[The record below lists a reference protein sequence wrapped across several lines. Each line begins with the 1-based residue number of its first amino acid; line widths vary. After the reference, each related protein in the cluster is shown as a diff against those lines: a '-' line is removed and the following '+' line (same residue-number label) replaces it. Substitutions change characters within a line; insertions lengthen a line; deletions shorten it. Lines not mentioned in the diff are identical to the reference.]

1 MAVTPPPATARA
13 RVAPGTRP
21 APDARRPAL
30 RLLVPRRAPRHSGR
44 HNRSLWLA
52 AVLVVGSLLTVVVG
66 DDLLAQSQ
74 LRLAAVQ
81 QQVSAAT
88 TTEHHLQVSVALLG
102 APEVVISTAE
112 HRLHLAPA
120 SQVVD
125 VPEVPLDRPLP
136 VPQTAPLAGSGAPTP
151 APSTSVPM
159 VNGHP
164 AYA

>member
-1 MAVTPPPATARA
+1 M
-13 RVAPGTRP
+13 
-21 APDARRPAL
+21 
-30 RLLVPRRAPRHSGR
+30 
-44 HNRSLWLA
+44 WLA
-52 AVLVVGSLLTVVVG
+52 AILVVGSLVSVVVG
-66 DDLLAQSQ
+66 DDLVAQTQ

-81 QQVSAAT
+81 QQVAAAT
-88 TTEHHLQVSVALLG
+88 TTEHQLQVSVALLG

-112 HRLHLAPA
+112 HKLHLTPA

-125 VPEVPLDRPLP
+125 VPEVPLDKPLP
-136 VPQTAPLAGSGAPTP
+136 APQTAPLPGSGTQAP

>member
-1 MAVTPPPATARA
+1 MSPPPATARA
-13 RVAPGTRP
+13 RVAPSARR
-21 APDARRPAL
+21 APEARRPAL
-30 RLLVPRRAPRHSGR
+30 RLFVPRPRPRRRTR
-44 HNRSLWLA
+44 HNRAVWLA
-52 AVLVVGSLLTVVVG
+52 AILVVGSLISVVVG
-66 DDLLAQSQ
+66 DDLVAQAQ
-74 LRLAAVQ
+74 LRLATVQ
-81 QQVSAAT
+81 QQVATAT

-112 HRLHLAPA
+112 HRLQLAPA

-125 VPEVPLDRPLP
+125 VPEVPLDKPLP
-136 VPQTAPLAGSGAPTP
+136 APQTAPLPGSGTPAP

>member
-1 MAVTPPPATARA
+1 MTPPPAAAPA
-13 RVAPGTRP
+13 RVAPGARTAP
-21 APDARRPAL
+21 APRRPAL
-30 RLLVPRRAPRHSGR
+30 RLFDPRARARRRAR
-44 HNRSLWLA
+44 HNRAVWLA
-52 AVLVVGSLLTVVVG
+52 ATLVVGSLLSVVVG
-66 DDLLAQSQ
+66 DDLVAQTQ

-81 QQVSAAT
+81 QQVAAAT
-88 TTEHHLQVSVALLG
+88 TAEHGLQVSVSLLG

-125 VPEVPLDRPLP
+125 VPEVPLDKPLP
-136 VPQTAPLAGSGAPTP
+136 PPQTAPLPGSGTP
-151 APSTSVPM
+151 SPVTSTSVPM